1 MLLPMIFSAFV
12 GADIATEGQTSEDIG
27 KEITKTKE
35 AVVEFFQP
43 QPKLDCRRVIG
54 ATKETYLCQP
64 K

>member
-35 AVVEFFQP
+35 AVVEFFST
-43 QPKLDCRRVIG
+43 
-54 ATKETYLCQP
+54 AT
-64 K
+64 